1 MRRHLQSQLELS
13 QEGPV
18 LGNQFNEDSALKD
31 YLSFYINL
39 LKLSAATEIEVYKNL
54 TQLGE
59 KVVKAAEFAAN
70 AEKNPPK
77 LINYDS
83 LGKRIGVIETSE
95 GWKQLREFALQQGII
110 HDNYTGRF
118 GVASRFVQMVQLYI
132 FQASSG
138 MWGCPM
144 AMTDGAAFVLKSVL
158 QSNHPYEATILDT
171 YKRLISNDKN
181 EAFTSGQWMTEK
193 LGGSDVS
200 QSTQT
205 IAITTADDYIFK
217 LFGYKWFSSGTESEV
232 AITLGRVSDPLT
244 GKTDTGLTA
253 FLVRLH
259 EGGKK
264 LKKEIEIVRLK
275 EKLGTKPVPTAELLL
290 RGVEGIRVSERG
302 KGVKFI
308 SGMLNITRLY
318 NASTAVSYS
327 RRVHVMAKDYSTK

>member
-1 MRRHLQSQLELS
+1 MRRHLQSQTELS
-13 QEGPV
+13 QEGPM
-18 LGNQFNEDSALKD
+18 LGNQFSEDSALRD
-31 YLSFYINL
+31 YLSFYLNL
-39 LKLSAATEIEVYKNL
+39 LKLTTATEIEVHRAL
-54 TQLGE
+54 SRLGE
-59 KVVKAAEFAAN
+59 KVVRAAEFAAN
-70 AEKNPPK
+70 AEQNPPR
-77 LINYDS
+77 LRNFDA

-95 GWKQLREFALQQGII
+95 GWKELRAFALEQGFI

-144 AMTDGAAFVLKSVL
+144 AMTDGAAFVLKSLL
-158 QSNHPYEATILDT
+158 QKGHPYEAVILDT
-171 YKRLISNDKN
+171 YKRLVSNDK
-181 EAFTSGQWMTEK
+181 EQAFTSGQWMTEK

-205 IAITTADDYIFK
+205 IAITTADDYISK

-232 AITLGRVSDPLT
+232 AITLARVSDPLT

-259 EGGKK
+259 DGEKR

-290 RGVEGIRVSERG
+290 RGVEGIRLSERG

-327 RRVHVMAKDYSTK
+327 RRVHVLAKDYSKR